1 VFELYSVCIHAGV
14 QRRDSEHKSCVEIK
28 PVMVVK
34 RVEILQFIFAKVVQ
48 EHTLGAVGSAYLIL
62 LEIYSGVTVPKLYKL
77 VDSQLSYCENKKRV
91 SVFLRRSVGYVKI
104 TAVVRLSMQLSTA
117 RPGPSRTM
125 YLGHSYLGHGQSH
138 KIGPQGQGLGSRTTS
153 LAVGTSR
160 SSKVAKNHN
169 ALQRRDNCFAT
180 LTWTTDHKVLTNLAN

>member
-1 VFELYSVCIHAGV
+1 
-14 QRRDSEHKSCVEIK
+14 
-28 PVMVVK
+28 MVVK

-117 RPGPSRTM
+117 RPLDLR
-125 YLGHSYLGHGQSH
+125 GQCTLATVTLATA
-138 KIGPQGQGLGSRTTS
+138 KAIKLVLKAKAWARGL
-153 LAVGTSR
+153 
-160 SSKVAKNHN
+160 H
-169 ALQRRDNCFAT
+169 
-180 LTWTTDHKVLTNLAN
+180 H